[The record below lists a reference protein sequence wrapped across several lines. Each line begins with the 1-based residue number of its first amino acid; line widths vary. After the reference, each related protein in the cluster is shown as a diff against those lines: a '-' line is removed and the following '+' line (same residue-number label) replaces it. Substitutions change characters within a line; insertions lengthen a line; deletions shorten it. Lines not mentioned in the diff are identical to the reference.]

1 MHASD
6 LEELA
11 VGSDDRPLL
20 MTADSPAEPVKRD
33 IAFRLTA
40 LRDTQN
46 YNIARQGC
54 ILNIHPCTLGPGIF
68 TVSLLKVIEI

>member
-1 MHASD
+1 MNGVHASD

-40 LRDTQN
+40 LRDNQN
-46 YNIARQGC
+46 YNIAG
-54 ILNIHPCTLGPGIF
+54 GPGRG
-68 TVSLLKVIEI
+68 VYRSVY